1 MVSGLAASIRS
12 SLESSTFDLAGHDT
26 TSIQSIAH
34 DAFSTPFPPLEQMIR
49 ITFVV
54 GAGKLSRQKY
64 DAKAMQ
70 ILTSALR
77 ELDYVEDRGAGCSLD
92 SAGCFKTQHDTGKNL
107 FTVVVFP
114 KYSGGGG
121 GHGNKA
127 SGDAANGEEPLLPSN
142 SPGYKIAVCS
152 MSTFQTLLSSQCPTY
167 AQKRKCMECIE
178 GLMELLQSIED
189 KLMGGH
195 PLDSAEQSLY
205 DEVGELT
212 EKLAHTQKEAAKH
225 VDEGLLTVQEKEMLV
240 EMNQTRIATLMK
252 EKNSAAV
259 AEKLKKALARKEY
272 LQSLSD
278 EKLSS
283 SSTYPPPL
291 RHEAK
296 ITPLRKKLLPLQALE
311 GKAKGGFLTIAETKA
326 LTEKEEIESEI
337 EQLEEASYGWFE
349 EEDAFEERLQKSR
362 DKFNAKFGKK
372 SGGGGEA
379 SAKKTSAAA
388 GKTGGRGNS
397 VNKWILPGQKQQ
409 QGSSSAW
416 GTSVG
421 KKKGGKGGAVFSAM
435 MMDDSSS
442 DEDEESSN
450 DEKAAPPSP
459 VRTAV
464 VAKTN
469 RVEKVHSS
477 HPGSSNFIK
486 VTGGQSSSKS
496 NNASS
501 GNNINNKP
509 SQVESTAAAPKSKS
523 KNKSKKKKKHS
534 KQAQSNDDVEEENQN
549 EEDNESRGK
558 DTTPGNKAVDEATI
572 SNSLIM
578 FWQSFLRP
586 FLMFIISLLVSLVS
600 GLFGG
605 KDSKKGS
612 KKKRR

>member
-1 MVSGLAASIRS
+1 
-12 SLESSTFDLAGHDT
+12 
-26 TSIQSIAH
+26 
-34 DAFSTPFPPLEQMIR
+34 MIR

-77 ELDYVEDRGAGCSLD
+77 ELDYVEDRGAGCSFD

-114 KYSGGGG
+114 KVSGAGGDA
-121 GHGNKA
+121 NKA
-127 SGDAANGEEPLLPSN
+127 SGDAANGEEDSLLPTN

-167 AQKRKCMECIE
+167 AQKRKCIECIE
-178 GLMELLQSIED
+178 GLIELLQSIED

-205 DEVGELT
+205 DEVGELK

-240 EMNQTRIATLMK
+240 EMNQKRLSKLMK

-259 AEKLKKALARKEY
+259 ADKLKKALARKEY
-272 LQSLSD
+272 LQSLTD

-283 SSTYPPPL
+283 SSTYPPAL

-296 ITPLRKKLLPLQALE
+296 ITSLRKKLLPLQVLE

-326 LTEKEEIESEI
+326 LAEKEEIESEI

-349 EEDAFEERLQKSR
+349 EEDAFEARLQKSR
-362 DKFNAKFGKK
+362 EKFNAKFGKK
-372 SGGGGEA
+372 NGGGNA
-379 SAKKTSAAA
+379 SAKKTSAA
-388 GKTGGRGNS
+388 GKTGGGGGNS
-397 VNKWILPGQKQQ
+397 VNKWVLPGQKQQ
-409 QGSSSAW
+409 SSSAW
-416 GTSVG
+416 GTSAG

-442 DEDEESSN
+442 DEEESA
-450 DEKAAPPSP
+450 DYEKAAPTP
-459 VRTAV
+459 VRAV
-464 VAKTN
+464 AAKTN
-469 RVEKVHSS
+469 SNS
-477 HPGSSNFIK
+477 HPESSNFIK
-486 VTGGQSSSKS
+486 VRGGQSVSKS
-496 NNASS
+496 NDASS
-501 GNNINNKP
+501 IDSNKNKV
-509 SQVESTAAAPKSKS
+509 SQVESAAAPKSKS
-523 KNKSKKKKKHS
+523 KNKSKKKKKNS
-534 KQAQSNDDVEEENQN
+534 KQTQSNDVVDVGEENEN
-549 EEDNESRGK
+549 EEDNESSRR
-558 DTTPGNKAVDEATI
+558 DTTPGSKADEERTI
-572 SNSLIM
+572 SNSLMM
-578 FWQSFLRP
+578 FWEWLLRP
-586 FLMFIISLLVSLVS
+586 LLMFIISLLVSLVS
-600 GLFGG
+600 GLFGV

-612 KKKRR
+612 QKKRR

>member
-1 MVSGLAASIRS
+1 
-12 SLESSTFDLAGHDT
+12 
-26 TSIQSIAH
+26 
-34 DAFSTPFPPLEQMIR
+34 
-49 ITFVV
+49 
-54 GAGKLSRQKY
+54 
-64 DAKAMQ
+64 MQ

-240 EMNQTRIATLMK
+240 EMNQTRIAALMK

-291 RHEAK
+291 RHESK

-349 EEDAFEERLQKSR
+349 EEDAFEARLQRSR
-362 DKFNAKFGKK
+362 DNFNAKFGKK
-372 SGGGGEA
+372 SGGGKA
-379 SAKKTSAAA
+379 SSKKTSAA
-388 GKTGGRGNS
+388 GKTGGGGGKS
-397 VNKWILPGQKQQ
+397 VNNWVLPGQKQK
-409 QGSSSAW
+409 GAW
-416 GTSVG
+416 GTSAG
-421 KKKGGKGGAVFSAM
+421 KKSSAKGKGGSVFSAM

-442 DEDEESSN
+442 DED
-450 DEKAAPPSP
+450 
-459 VRTAV
+459 
-464 VAKTN
+464 
-469 RVEKVHSS
+469 
-477 HPGSSNFIK
+477 
-486 VTGGQSSSKS
+486 
-496 NNASS
+496 
-501 GNNINNKP
+501 
-509 SQVESTAAAPKSKS
+509 
-523 KNKSKKKKKHS
+523 
-534 KQAQSNDDVEEENQN
+534 
-549 EEDNESRGK
+549 
-558 DTTPGNKAVDEATI
+558 
-572 SNSLIM
+572 
-578 FWQSFLRP
+578 
-586 FLMFIISLLVSLVS
+586 
-600 GLFGG
+600 
-605 KDSKKGS
+605 
-612 KKKRR
+612 